1 MITLRF
7 ISIRPGLIA
16 QPGLSVSVLQ
26 IPQET
31 LTSMFQA
38 KLKEKSPALPCTWL
52 VGQIL
57 TKSYHVQGT
66 EGQHE
71 FCMCSYA
78 ELHQSQRPSLCCS
91 KFPSLATGRSERWMT
106 ASAELSVLTVC

>member
-16 QPGLSVSVLQ
+16 PPGLSVSALQ

-38 KLKEKSPALPCTWL
+38 KLKEKSPALPSTWL

-57 TKSYHVQGT
+57 TKSYRR
-66 EGQHE
+66 E
-71 FCMCSYA
+71 
-78 ELHQSQRPSLCCS
+78 QRANMHSACVPMQNYISPRGPAS
-91 KFPSLATGRSERWMT
+91 VTARSFTSIRKE
-106 ASAELSVLTVC
+106 